1 MSDTR
6 IGWIIEIKHEGDDS
20 ESRADVMRLIQNV
33 DPVSLMRDYLEAWPA
48 DFNSYADPDN
58 FVDRKTFAEWLEEA
72 EYAVPIRFDGFYVV
86 AAPRY

>member
-33 DPVSLMRDYLEAWPA
+33 DPVSLMRDYLEA
-48 DFNSYADPDN
+48 
-58 FVDRKTFAEWLEEA
+58 
-72 EYAVPIRFDGFYVV
+72 
-86 AAPRY
+86 